1 VTWYDDSKATAPH
14 AVIAAVEG
22 FDRVVL
28 IAGGR
33 NKGLDL
39 GALAGVASRLVGVV
53 GIGEAGPEVVAAFDG
68 VTPAVPTTL
77 ASSMAE
83 AVAAAAAMATAGD
96 AVLLSPGC
104 ASFDWY
110 ENYGQRGDDFAA
122 RVRELIG
129 SAP

>member
-1 VTWYDDSKATAPH
+1 
-14 AVIAAVEG
+14 VIAAVAG

-39 GALAGVASRLVGVV
+39 GALGGVASHVVGVV